1 LRRVQDVS
9 GPWSRSPK
17 ATPPKRP
24 SPRRPASRSTVRRRA
39 RGRRWRV
46 PRALRWLAIGV
57 GALALL
63 PPMSDFLLGLRPV
76 VSGCRVVHVV
86 DGDTVDFSCPGEG
99 VIRARITGFDAPEL
113 YSPQCAG

>member
-1 LRRVQDVS
+1 
-9 GPWSRSPK
+9 
-17 ATPPKRP
+17 
-24 SPRRPASRSTVRRRA
+24 
-39 RGRRWRV
+39 
-46 PRALRWLAIGV
+46 LRWLVIGL

-63 PPMSDFLLGLRPV
+63 PPLSDFLLGLRPV

-113 YSPQCAG
+113 